1 MRRDPQVTRQ
11 RGRPLDLWSS
21 RRTWQQ
27 PNDARLLEFRRGLAR
42 VERKRFA
49 LNLREIQRRRRLAA
63 GLLFGLLSVGEY
75 SMALAAVPAVRH
87 VAFDVAVSLS
97 HAEVG
102 RCHN

>member
-1 MRRDPQVTRQ
+1 MRRDPPLTRH
-11 RGRPLDLWSS
+11 RGRPLDLWTT

-49 LNLREIQRRRRLAA
+49 LNLREIQRRRRLVA
-63 GLLFGLLSVGEY
+63 GLLFGLLSLGEY
-75 SMALAAVPAVRH
+75 STALAAVPTVRH
-87 VAFDVAVSLS
+87 VAFVVAVRLS
-97 HAEVG
+97 HAEAW